1 MANNLKEFLTKP
13 MPRKDPG
20 QAMIFCVGGGYMV
33 YLAIDMIIAAYKG
46 DFDVSLKVAWIT
58 SALMLVAGLFVLA
71 YAARLWF
78 AHKRA
83 QAEENARLLAERLAR
98 EAAEAAE
105 ADGQKELEE
114 E

>member
-1 MANNLKEFLTKP
+1 MAGSFKEFMTKP
-13 MPRKDPG
+13 MPRKDSG

-33 YLAIDMIIAAYKG
+33 YQAIDIIIAAYKG
-46 DFDVSLKVAWIT
+46 DFDVSLKVAWIVCV
-58 SALMLVAGLFVLA
+58 AMLVAGLFVLA

-105 ADGQKELEE
+105 SEE
-114 E
+114 PTE